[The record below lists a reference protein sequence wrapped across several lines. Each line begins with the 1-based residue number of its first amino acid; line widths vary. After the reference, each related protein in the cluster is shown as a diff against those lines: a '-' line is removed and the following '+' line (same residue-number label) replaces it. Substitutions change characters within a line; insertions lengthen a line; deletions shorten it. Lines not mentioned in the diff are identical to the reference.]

1 MSIVACHGFLSAH
14 GAARTDVIQP
24 LLNGFIEPC
33 FLTLTFLEPGLFAQ
47 FICQVLHVAGREGE
61 QSGMLLQKHD
71 ATLSL
76 PRLNVNDGL
85 AGAESIPQGAQ
96 WLEEAKV

>member
-33 FLTLTFLEPGLFAQ
+33 FLTLTFLDLGLFAQ
-47 FICQVLHVAGREGE
+47 FVCQVLHVAGREGK
-61 QSGMLLQKHD
+61 QGGMLLQKHD
-71 ATLSL
+71 IYIIA
-76 PRLNVNDGL
+76 P
-85 AGAESIPQGAQ
+85 A
-96 WLEEAKV
+96 LERQ